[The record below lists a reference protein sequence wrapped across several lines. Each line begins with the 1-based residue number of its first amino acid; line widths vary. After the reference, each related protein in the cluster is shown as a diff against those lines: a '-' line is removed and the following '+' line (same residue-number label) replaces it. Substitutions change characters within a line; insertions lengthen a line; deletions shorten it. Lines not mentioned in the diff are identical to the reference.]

1 MGSVMGVFRRARS
14 RRSGGWRAVI
24 GFRHDA
30 LRGRTGPDDAEA
42 AYQLGAQ
49 LSHAATRSEPA
60 KRAGHAKQAK
70 AAERCLRSA
79 AEAGHGRACYTL
91 ALHLASRRRFA
102 DALPWMR
109 KAAAHDI
116 PEACEYVEFFAT
128 LAGVA
133 PDPAVPE
140 LATPPAG
147 LTASYLL
154 LWGKAQRGDT
164 EAMAQLGFGLAH
176 TSPHAAVGRAWL
188 EASAERGHHAA
199 LYDLA
204 ALAFGNGD
212 DSKAGYWSLRA
223 SARGLVQA
231 DEILRAV
238 LPRLQILA
246 AREELDIESR
256 RLLNEHRARHATAP

>member
-1 MGSVMGVFRRARS
+1 MGVFRRARIQ
-14 RRSGGWRAVI
+14 RSGGWRAII

-30 LRGRTGPDDAEA
+30 QRQRAGSGDAEA
-42 AYQLGAQ
+42 AYQLGAH
-49 LSHAATRSEPA
+49 LSTAATRSEA
-60 KRAGHAKQAK
+60 TRAQQTKQAK
-70 AAERCLRSA
+70 AAERWLRAA
-79 AEAGHGRACYTL
+79 AEADHPRACYTL
-91 ALHLASRRRFA
+91 ALHLASHRRFA

-116 PEACEYVEFFAT
+116 PEACAYVEFFAT

-147 LTASYLL
+147 LAASYLL

-164 EAMAQLGFGLAH
+164 EALAQLGFDLAH
-176 TSPHAAVGRAWL
+176 TAPHAAVGRAWL

-212 DSKAGYWSLRA
+212 DSQAGYWSLRA
-223 SARGLVQA
+223 AARGIVQA

-238 LPRLQILA
+238 LPRLHVLA
-246 AREELDIESR
+246 AREELDIETR